1 MDFDY
6 ENIKENLRIYNQAKS
21 LLPIISQYENGEVSY
36 SSMRSLRLY
45 LFANFS
51 DFIKIETERGLSP
64 IQALSFTEL
73 KKLISEK
80 TQNPRYKKLFKNIT
94 QKGFIL
100 LLTQDLEKF
109 DRYLNGRWVS
119 KPGYSPRGRK
129 SWGRRHGDKAE
140 GLNLCFVAIIN
151 WIISNGIQ
159 TTEKTSEH
167 FSSFGQQ
174 ETYKTRIRWYQGV
187 YLKIDNI
194 PLREIGV
201 TSNLLNSLV
210 DFIQDSEIDFRK
222 LNSDFVIDV
231 LSNKIKKLMS
241 VDSGTTL
248 TSLVDLKSDYGHV
261 VLTKG
266 KNYVVESSNI
276 NYGFMRVSVL
286 DDHGRVNYYEY
297 KLFEDVSLQRELL
310 LSSLGII

>member
-6 ENIKENLRIYNQAKS
+6 DNIKENLRIYNQAKS
-21 LLPIISQYENGEVSY
+21 LLPIISQYESGEVSY
-36 SSMRSLRLY
+36 SSMRSLRLE

-51 DFIKIETERGLSP
+51 DFIKTETERGLSP
-64 IQALSFTEL
+64 IQALSFAEL
-73 KKLISEK
+73 KKLISES

-94 QKGFIL
+94 QKAFIL

-109 DRYLNGRWVS
+109 DRYLNGRWIS
-119 KPGYSPRGRK
+119 KPGYSHRGRK
-129 SWGRRHGDKAE
+129 KWGRRHGDKAE
-140 GLNLCFVAIIN
+140 GLNLCFVAIMN

-159 TTEKTSEH
+159 TTDQTSDH
-167 FSSFGQQ
+167 FSSFAQQ
-174 ETYKTRIRWYQGV
+174 EYYKTRIRWYRAV
-187 YLKIDNI
+187 YLGIDTI

-210 DFIQDSEIDFRK
+210 DFISDSEIDFRK

-266 KNYVVESSNI
+266 KNYVVEASNI
-276 NYGFMRVSVL
+276 NYGFMRVSIL
-286 DDHGRVNYYEY
+286 DDGDRVNYYEY